1 MEFVVFLAA
10 YVLRRRLDQANRFA
24 ADPLWRKGFSH
35 AHTVSPGREAGL
47 FRGLLLV
54 AVPASL
60 LVVGEIALRDAGLSL
75 VVHSLALALLLWLM
89 GTPGLGS
96 MLERYADAWRKGD
109 MQGAWHKVSHFLP
122 PVERGKATS
131 PEGMHR
137 ALSRTLVC
145 VIFERYF
152 AIAFWYVVAGIGG
165 AFVARGL
172 VALRDHWPHAAARGR
187 FGCLADGVN
196 FLPSRLLALTFGIA
210 GDLPGWLKAG
220 KSAVFSL
227 RGNPDEAL
235 MSAANSALSGYELE
249 PERFSELHHE
259 AWADFGD
266 RSLVAI
272 RGLMNRSMLVWI
284 CALALL
290 VIAGV
295 V

>member
-10 YVLRRRLDQANRFA
+10 YVLRRRLDQANLFA
-24 ADPLWRKGFSH
+24 ADPLWRKGFSG

-47 FRGLLLV
+47 LRGLLLV
-54 AVPASL
+54 ALPAVL
-60 LVVGEIALRDAGLSL
+60 LVSIEIALRHSGWSFA
-75 VVHSLALALLLWLM
+75 VHPLALVLLLWMM
-89 GTPGLGS
+89 GAPGLVE
-96 MLERYADAWRKGD
+96 MLEQYATAWRNGD

-122 PVERGKATS
+122 PAERGAASS
-131 PEGMHR
+131 PEEMHR
-137 ALSRTLVC
+137 ALSRTLVG

-172 VALRDHWPHAAARGR
+172 VALRDHWPHAAARSGFGR
-187 FGCLADGVN
+187 LADGVN
-196 FLPSRLLALTFGIA
+196 FLPARLLALTFGIA
-210 GDLPGWLKAG
+210 GDLPGWLKTG

-227 RGNPDEAL
+227 RGDPRQTL

-259 AWADFGD
+259 AWPDFGD
-266 RSLVAI
+266 RSLAAI

-290 VIAGV
+290 VIAGIV
-295 V
+295 